1 MAGWQRPKF
10 LAQSVQLTHIGHN
23 CKWSGSFDWR
33 LPHTAKA
40 RFEASILFFWFKV
53 MFGARK
59 ADVPSCFKELL
70 NTDKKLDCI
79 RNARI
84 HNARFLLW
92 TLLVCNPGSAWFC
105 ALAMFAPVKF
115 FELWI
120 FHLNTVFWHEIY
132 VRSTMCDLNVVR
144 SALNQWP
151 NNCEQ
156 LLART
161 RWRGSSNVEETYWST
176 HPGKDCHIVCG
187 DADHD
192 FNFPE
197 TWVLALEFNV
207 FMKQCIKLYTCHADA
222 TSADLTRA

>member
-10 LAQSVQLTHIGHN
+10 LAQSVQLTHIGHH

-40 RFEASILFFWFKV
+40 RFEASILFFWFKI

-120 FHLNTVFWHEIY
+120 FHLNLYFDMKFTWDQPCVIWMWWGRRSISGRTV
-132 VRSTMCDLNVVR
+132 
-144 SALNQWP
+144 A
-151 NNCEQ
+151 NNCWRGLADVVLQMSKKHIET
-156 LLART
+156 LILARIVILFVEMLIMIST
-161 RWRGSSNVEETYWST
+161 FQKRGYW
-176 HPGKDCHIVCG
+176 P
-187 DADHD
+187 
-192 FNFPE
+192 
-197 TWVLALEFNV
+197 
-207 FMKQCIKLYTCHADA
+207 
-222 TSADLTRA
+222 